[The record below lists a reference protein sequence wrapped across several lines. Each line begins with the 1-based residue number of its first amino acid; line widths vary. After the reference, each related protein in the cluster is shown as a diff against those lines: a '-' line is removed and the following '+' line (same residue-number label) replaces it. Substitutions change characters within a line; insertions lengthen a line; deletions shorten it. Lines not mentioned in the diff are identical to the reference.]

1 MNTGTTLPRSLFVSH
16 GAPTLALAD
25 SPTGRFLDRLGGQLP
40 RPRAIVV
47 ASAHYAA
54 CVPALGSAARPET
67 IHDFSGFPPPLYA
80 IDYPA
85 AGEPSLAATL
95 TEALRDAGFSARL
108 DPERGLDHGV
118 WVPLL
123 RMYPDAGIP
132 VIPLS
137 VLPRESAETHFRMGM
152 ALANA
157 LPDDVL
163 LLGSG
168 GSVHNLGDLE
178 WQSRDGSATDWARA
192 FADWLSGH
200 LASGDIDALL
210 DWERQAPNARHAHP
224 TTEHLMPL
232 FVALGAAGRQFRSE
246 PLHRDFEFGSL
257 AMQAFAFRSAA

>member
-1 MNTGTTLPRSLFVSH
+1 MGQQRKTSND
-16 GAPTLALAD
+16 ANAAD
-25 SPTGRFLDRLGGQLP
+25 QSPFFSNGGKHK
-40 RPRAIVV
+40 V
-47 ASAHYAA
+47 
-54 CVPALGSAARPET
+54 
-67 IHDFSGFPPPLYA
+67 
-80 IDYPA
+80 
-85 AGEPSLAATL
+85 
-95 TEALRDAGFSARL
+95 
-108 DPERGLDHGV
+108 
-118 WVPLL
+118 
-123 RMYPDAGIP
+123 RMYNRYEVGG
-132 VIPLS
+132 
-137 VLPRESAETHFRMGM
+137 TQ
-152 ALANA
+152 ANA

-210 DWERQAPNARHAHP
+210 DWEHQAPNARHAHP